1 MSIADVTDRRLFSL
15 DAAVEFAK
23 ENNLLGVLLNAE
35 ALVCPILNPTQ
46 LDYLTSVQI
55 QVPSLTDA
63 IRDAGLIVCIYG
75 TSEASAMSDGN
86 RFDAYLYEG
95 SMIYNEQGL

>member
-1 MSIADVTDRRLFSL
+1 MIKRD
-15 DAAVEFAK
+15 
-23 ENNLLGVLLNAE
+23 
-35 ALVCPILNPTQ
+35 
-46 LDYLTSVQI
+46 QI

-63 IRDAGLIVCIYG
+63 IRDAGLIICTYG
-75 TSEASAMSDGN
+75 TSEASAVGDGN